1 MPTQPLSHREVL
13 SLRQLLASNDFRL
26 LKLILDARIG
36 THLEAANGF
45 IVKDPV
51 GFLSTEKICGSAV
64 TELKQASRLKICL
77 EVLNELDV
85 NDGELHKPL

>member
-13 SLRQLLASNDFRL
+13 SLRQLLRCNDFRL
-26 LKLILDARIG
+26 LKLTLDARIG
-36 THLEAANGF
+36 SHLESANSF

-51 GFLSTEKICGSAV
+51 GFIATEKLCGSAIS
-64 TELKQASRLKICL
+64 ELKQASRLKICL

-85 NDGELHKPL
+85 NDSELHKPL